1 MFIFLFDILPLLPCS
16 SKPLGGPK
24 AHAELMN
31 ILSQNEL
38 LLSFDFSVSK
48 PLKDLVNDPSDY
60 LDKICKRLDMPI
72 TGVGN
77 YKKVAKY
84 YNFDMYTIYYFEES
98 PGGPSEALISAITA
112 KYPELT
118 VSMFARTVAK
128 QTSRWDVVDLL
139 MDFDR
144 K

>member
-1 MFIFLFDILPLLPCS
+1 MFE
-16 SKPLGGPK
+16 GQR
-24 AHAELMN
+24 
-31 ILSQNEL
+31 SQPED
-38 LLSFDFSVSK
+38 SGDTFIQIRVEDPSGSYQEHGADVSK

-60 LDKICKRLDMPI
+60 LDRICKRLDMPI

-112 KYPELT
+112 KYPEVT
-118 VSMFARTVAK
+118 VSMFARAVAK